1 MRIKEVVQQTGLTE
15 KTIRYYE
22 SCCLVT
28 PHMEEKNGRLWR
40 DYTEEHVRQL
50 AAVATLRRASFQV
63 DEISLLMDAPE
74 KIPEILRAVRQ
85 RVEETWSSAGLLRE
99 QLRQE
104 NLWKAADV
112 YDLAS
117 QLDQAASSLS
127 LPREDLAEAF
137 PDPPKE
143 ERQMTYKHTHKAVRA
158 RSLSS
163 TIRSRQALTM
173 TCLWLLLML
182 ALTLALAGDLQHQG
196 AAYFAPALENLTAAC
211 GTGSVDWKTG
221 DGSGALPVP
230 PEAHFVP
237 AMDFPLLL
245 KREMRSWS
253 AGMIL
258 DEKTAIVLNDGFDL
272 GTIPAGGSGL
282 AVVNDKLALSPEEPY
297 RHAGVPSELSYKL
310 FYLTFRTAPGRRGS
324 FPLLAGSYSAR
335 PDLTFRAG
343 VTVRAHDY
351 TLEGVRDP
359 ALFSP
364 AMDPAAM
371 LTDPLLLD
379 GIDGG
384 TLVFES
390 RGLFYSSVLR
400 GCWLRNEE
408 GLAEGFFL
416 GAYGWS
422 PLMTAFKA
430 LIPVYVLFFL
440 LCQLLGLPLWLSFRK
455 SLLRPLRDLD
465 AALRAD
471 PMAVTE
477 AEYDFRTPYEELR
490 GPLAGHLLRRQMQQA
505 EIVRLLARQ
514 RTEDAPMTALRPMLR
529 YCEEKMLPI
538 LRDRRLRLSHETA
551 ADGLIPATPA
561 LLEDL
566 GLALFREIVPY
577 TEQDGTLTLRTREQ
591 AGFLLTEA
599 EVPCKL
605 LKDEAFRLLWDGIYR
620 GPRDMDAPG
629 AKLRKAMFTLPGA
642 FAALRKT
649 KHSLILTL
657 GLPKAG
663 ESSEPTPDWPEG
675 ALGAE
680 APRRKIS
687 SRQRLVGILIF
698 VLLLLILAIWVLLTI
713 LSQHSLFPRRS

>member
-22 SCCLVT
+22 SCGLVI
-28 PHMEEKNGRLWR
+28 PRMEEKNGRLWR

-50 AAVATLRRASFQV
+50 AAVAVLRRASFRV
-63 DEISLLMDAPE
+63 DEIALLMDTPE
-74 KIPEILRAVRQ
+74 KIPEILQAVQQ

-99 QLRQE
+99 QLRQGD
-104 NLWKAADV
+104 LRKAADV

-117 QLDQAASSLS
+117 QLDKAASTLS
-127 LPREDLAEAF
+127 LPAEDLAEAF

-143 ERQMTYKHTHKAVRA
+143 ERPMKNKHIAIKA
-158 RSLSS
+158 RSLSRAIL
-163 TIRSRQALTM
+163 TKQALTV
-173 TCLWLLLML
+173 TALWLLLSL

-196 AAYFAPALENLTAAC
+196 TAYYTPALEKLAAEYGAGSIPWDVGDDQAALT
-211 GTGSVDWKTG
+211 
-221 DGSGALPVP
+221 VP
-230 PEAHFVP
+230 PEMKFVP
-237 AMDFPLLL
+237 SMDFPLLR
-245 KREMRSWS
+245 KQEMRSWT

-258 DEKTAIVLNDGFDL
+258 DEKTAVVMNEGFDL
-272 GTIPAGGSGL
+272 GTIPAGESGL

-297 RHAGVPSELSYKL
+297 RNIAEPGDVTYKL
-310 FYLTFRTAPGRRGS
+310 FYLTFRTASGKDGS

-335 PDLTFRAG
+335 PDLTYYASAPERI
-343 VTVRAHDY
+343 HDY

-364 AMDPAAM
+364 AMDPSAM

-379 GIDGG
+379 GIDAG

-390 RGLFYSSVLR
+390 RGLFSSSVLR

-416 GAYGWS
+416 GACGWS
-422 PLMTAFKA
+422 PLKTAVKA

-440 LCQLLGLPLWLSFRK
+440 LCQLLGIPLWLSFRK
-455 SLLRPLRDLD
+455 TLLRPLRDLD

-514 RTEDAPMTALRPMLR
+514 RTEDAPLTALRPMLR

-551 ADGLIPATPA
+551 ADGLVPATPA

-591 AGFLLTEA
+591 AGFLLTEV

-629 AKLRKAMFTLPGA
+629 AKLRKAIFTLPGA
-642 FAALRKT
+642 FASLRKT
-649 KHSLILTL
+649 KRSLILTL
-657 GLPKAG
+657 GLPKTG
-663 ESSEPTPDWPEG
+663 ESSEPMPDWPEG
-675 ALGAE
+675 ALGTD
-680 APRRKIS
+680 APLRKRS
-687 SRQRLVGILIF
+687 GRQRLVGILIF
-698 VLLLLILAIWVLLTI
+698 VMILLLLVILVVLTVK
-713 LSQHSLFPRRS
+713 SRRSLFQRWN

>member
-28 PHMEEKNGRLWR
+28 PHMEERNGRLWR

-63 DEISLLMDAPE
+63 DEISMLMDAPE
-74 KIPEILRAVRQ
+74 KIPEILQAVQQ

-104 NLWKAADV
+104 NLRKAADV

-117 QLDQAASSLS
+117 QLDKAASALS
-127 LPREDLAEAF
+127 LPAEDLAEAF

-143 ERQMTYKHTHKAVRA
+143 ERPMKNKHTAIKA
-158 RSLSS
+158 RSLSR
-163 TIRSRQALTM
+163 TILTKQAFTM
-173 TCLWLLLML
+173 AGLWLLMML
-182 ALTLALAGDLQHQG
+182 ALTLALAGDLGHQG
-196 AAYFAPALENLTAAC
+196 TAYYTPALEKLAAEYGAGSIPWDAGNDQAALT
-211 GTGSVDWKTG
+211 
-221 DGSGALPVP
+221 LP
-230 PEAHFVP
+230 PELPFVP
-237 AMDFPLLL
+237 DAAFPLQLE
-245 KREMRSWS
+245 REMRSWS

-258 DEKTAIVLNDGFDL
+258 DEKTAIVWNEGFDL
-272 GTIPAGGSGL
+272 GTIPAGASGL
-282 AVVNDKLALSPEEPY
+282 AAVNDKLALSPEEPY
-297 RHAGVPSELSYKL
+297 RHAGVPSELTYKL

-364 AMDPAAM
+364 AMDPSAM

-379 GIDGG
+379 GIDAG

-422 PLMTAFKA
+422 PLLTALRA

-440 LCQLLGLPLWLSFRK
+440 LCQLLGILLWLSFRK
-455 SLLRPLRDLD
+455 TLLRPLRALD

-514 RTEDAPMTALRPMLR
+514 RTGDAPLTALLPMLR
-529 YCEEKMLPI
+529 RCEEKMLPI
-538 LRDRRLRLSHETA
+538 LRDRRLRLTHETA
-551 ADGLIPATPA
+551 ADGLIPVVPA
-561 LLEDL
+561 VLEDI
-566 GLALFREIVPY
+566 GLALFREILPY

-599 EVPCKL
+599 EVPCKQ
-605 LKDEAFRLLWDGIYR
+605 LKDEAFQLLWDGIYR

-629 AKLRKAMFTLPGA
+629 AKLRKAIFTLPGA

-649 KHSLILTL
+649 KRSLILTL

-663 ESSEPTPDWPEG
+663 ESSEPMPDWPEG
-675 ALGAE
+675 KLGAE
-680 APRRKIS
+680 EQPRRS
-687 SRQRLVGILIF
+687 GRQRLVGILVF
-698 VLLLLILAIWVLLTI
+698 VLILLILAIWIVLT
-713 LSQHSLFPRRS
+713 LFSRRVLYSRWQ